1 MSQHLWTPAAEA
13 QGIPIDVLADMIG
26 QLQSWRT
33 SYLSQ
38 VGVPTNFA
46 PEWDFVSAVSACTF
60 LFHAQTDFASNTY
73 RSAGASDSTF
83 HVMWVILFNAV
94 DDFGVRELI
103 MHHRMGS
110 PQDQASYQMQMRAEE
125 VMRTILDE
133 GLHGALRIAGLAGVL
148 TKNGYL
154 VRPLYLSYR
163 HP

>member
-1 MSQHLWTPAAEA
+1 MAYILP
-13 QGIPIDVLADMIG
+13 LASRRAYQFCARVGLRIG
-26 QLQSWRT
+26 RLCLYVWLSRT
-33 SYLSQ
+33 DLS
-38 VGVPTNFA
+38 VTN
-46 PEWDFVSAVSACTF
+46 V
-60 LFHAQTDFASNTY
+60 Y
-73 RSAGASDSTF
+73 RCAGASDSTF

-154 VRPLYLSYR
+154 VRSIHLSYG
-163 HP
+163 PS